1 MVADVGRIGPPRPVR
16 RIALH
21 GALCATVCCMG
32 NPVPD
37 SKTPA
42 LVAFVMV
49 VVGIAIAAVQG
60 LVHGSIVGGVIAAA
74 GAIPACFGMWKGI
87 QQETQGTLA
96 ISVVAVLASLAVG
109 AVLIVLCVVSWL
121 H

>member
-1 MVADVGRIGPPRPVR
+1 MA
-16 RIALH
+16 
-21 GALCATVCCMG
+21 

-42 LVAFVMV
+42 IIAFVMAIL
-49 VVGIAIAAVQG
+49 GIALAAG
-60 LVHGSIVGGVIAAA
+60 HGIIHGSLPGGIIAAA
-74 GAIPACFGMWKGI
+74 GAIPACYGMWKGI

-96 ISVVAVLASLAVG
+96 VSVTAVLVSLVVG
-109 AVLIVLCVVSWL
+109 AVLIVLAVVSWL

>member
-1 MVADVGRIGPPRPVR
+1 MGTPVA
-16 RIALH
+16 
-21 GALCATVCCMG
+21 
-32 NPVPD
+32 D

-42 LVAFVMV
+42 LVAFAMV
-49 VVGIAIAAVQG
+49 VIGIAIAAVQG
-60 LVHGSIVGGVIAAA
+60 ITHGSIVGGVIAAA

-96 ISVVAVLASLAVG
+96 LSVIAVLVALAIG
-109 AVLIVLCVVSWL
+109 ALLIVLRVVSWL

>member
-1 MVADVGRIGPPRPVR
+1 
-16 RIALH
+16 
-21 GALCATVCCMG
+21 MG

-42 LVAFVMV
+42 LVAFAMV

-60 LVHGSIVGGVIAAA
+60 LIHGSIAGGVIAAA
-74 GAIPACFGMWKGI
+74 GAIPACYGMWKGI

-96 ISVVAVLASLAVG
+96 MSVVAVLVSLGVA
-109 AVLIVLCVVSWL
+109 AVLIVLRVIHWVA
-121 H
+121 

>member
-1 MVADVGRIGPPRPVR
+1 
-16 RIALH
+16 
-21 GALCATVCCMG
+21 MG

-42 LVAFVMV
+42 LAALGLV
-49 VVGIAIAAVQG
+49 VLGLVIAAIQG
-60 LVHGSIVGGVIAAA
+60 LTHGSISGGIIAAL
-74 GAIPACFGMWKGI
+74 GAAPACFGMWKGI

-96 ISVVAVLASLAVG
+96 ISVGAVLLSLAVG
-109 AVLIVLCVVSWL
+109 AVLIVLRVIHWL

>member
-1 MVADVGRIGPPRPVR
+1 
-16 RIALH
+16 
-21 GALCATVCCMG
+21 MG

-37 SKTPA
+37 SKTPV

-49 VVGIAIAAVQG
+49 ATGIAIAAVQG
-60 LVHGSIVGGVIAAA
+60 LVHGSITGGVIAAA
-74 GAIPACFGMWKGI
+74 GAIPACYGMWKGI

-96 ISVVAVLASLAVG
+96 MSVAAVLVCLGAG
-109 AVLIVLCVVSWL
+109 AVLIVLRVVSWL